1 MNKRQVIAGVL
12 LLGTCLFLSWGLFGQ
27 LRDKDEPPPAITLRG
42 MSTQDLQLL
51 RQDIRYKKQKRI
63 VENLPVTESEAIKFW
78 MVYQKYAAA

>member
-1 MNKRQVIAGVL
+1 VIAGVL
-12 LLGTCLFLSWGLFGQ
+12 LLGICLFLSWGLFGQ
-27 LRDKDEPPPAITLRG
+27 LRDKDEPPRAMTLRG